1 MKVPRKGKAWVAILI
16 ALSGAL
22 AAWMARRE
30 HPAEQTAG
38 PRDSATSPVEISKK
52 PSRTDFDFYLLA
64 LTLHPA
70 FCADGHAREP
80 ECRAGQPV
88 PLSIHGLWPERLA
101 RGQYPRDCAGP
112 RLDLEPP
119 LERDLAV
126 LMPGTA
132 DGLHVHEWRTHGTCS
147 GLDDDEYFRHTLE
160 MARRLDDVFHDHLTT
175 LAGRA
180 SSAAELRAFAES
192 RQPGLG
198 ASLTFHC
205 RTLRDAPVR
214 GEPYLVEIRQCI
226 DDDGPGGAPGR
237 LLSCEDWHRVDQGCG
252 RSFHIAEAVRR

>member
-1 MKVPRKGKAWVAILI
+1 MKVPRKAKAWVAVLI

-22 AAWMARRE
+22 VAWMARRE

-38 PRDSATSPVEISKK
+38 ARNSATSPAEISEKS
-52 PSRTDFDFYLLA
+52 SRADFDFYLLA

-70 FCADGHAREP
+70 FCADGHEREP
-80 ECRAGQPV
+80 ECRAGTAV

-112 RLDLEPP
+112 RLDLEPS
-119 LERDLAV
+119 LERELGD
-126 LMPGTA
+126 LMPGMA

-147 GLDDDEYFRHTLE
+147 GLDDDAYFRHTLE
-160 MARRLDDVFHDHLTT
+160 LAQRLDAVFRDRLTT
-175 LAGRA
+175 LAGQT
-180 SSAAELRAFAES
+180 SSTDELRAFADS
-192 RQPGLG
+192 HQPGLG

-205 RTLRDAPVR
+205 RTLRDAPTR
-214 GEPYLVEIRQCI
+214 GEPYLIEIRQCV

-237 LLSCEDWHRVDQGCG
+237 LLSCEDWQRVDQGCG
-252 RSFHIAEAVRR
+252 RAFHIAEAERR